1 MNLGVDKVKRKKHMK
16 NIFFNYKD
24 VVTAINKAEKDL
36 VRMKKQKMAS
46 EVVAAQEKII
56 FDLTEQK
63 KKFEKVEQSKADGS
77 LKDIKLTFAIV
88 NEETMEVTEK
98 DYKVA
103 FVKNNRPIDQNK
115 VDKFIAIIAKGKYE
129 KAFPIIAVSAKGLV
143 ENGYQVVDVDEHKV
157 EEGTAADYIVILD
170 GQHRTKAFLECSIT
184 DPKVVPNTYIREVD
198 NIGEYLVDIN
208 DVGTSWNQRDRFAV
222 AALTSD
228 NKLVHE
234 IANRIHEGF
243 NPSTASLI
251 YTQKK
256 ISNKQV
262 KGLLR
267 GEELKLPKD
276 AVTDI
281 DRGNKFIQLCKE
293 AGIELKFITRRYFIN
308 AFNSHALS
316 VGDPAAFEALKK
328 LKTLD
333 LTEEKL
339 DAIKDDQ
346 GFIKMLTATA
356 S

>member
-1 MNLGVDKVKRKKHMK
+1 MTKKYYTFKEVK
-16 NIFFNYKD
+16 D
-24 VVTAINKAEKDL
+24 AINKAEKSL
-36 VRMKKQKMAS
+36 AHMKKQKMAA
-46 EVVAAQEKII
+46 EVIAVQEGII
-56 FDLTEQK
+56 LDLTEQK
-63 KKFEKVEQSKADGS
+63 KKFERVEQSKADGS
-77 LKDIKLTFAIV
+77 LKDVKLTFAIV
-88 NEETMEVTEK
+88 NEETMEVTEN

-103 FVKNNRPIDQNK
+103 FVKNNRPIDQKK
-115 VDKFIAIIAKGKYE
+115 VDGFIAIIAKGKYE
-129 KAFPIIAVSAKGLV
+129 KAFPIIAVSAKVLF
-143 ENGYQVVDVDEHKV
+143 ENGYQVVDIDGHEVKKDD
-157 EEGTAADYIVILD
+157 TDDYIVILD
-170 GQHRTKAFLECSIT
+170 GQHRIMAFLECSIT

-228 NKLVHE
+228 NALVHE
-234 IANRIHEGF
+234 IASRIREGF

-262 KGLLR
+262 KNLLR
-267 GEELKLPKD
+267 GEDLKLPKG

-293 AGIELKFITRRYFIN
+293 AGIGVKFITRRYFIN

-316 VGDPAAFEALKK
+316 VGETAAFEALDK
-328 LKTLD
+328 LKNQN

-346 GFIKMLTATA
+346 GFIKILTAVA
-356 S
+356 

>member
-16 NIFFNYKD
+16 IEFYNFKD
-24 VVTAINKAEKDL
+24 VMAAVNKAEKDL
-36 VRMKKQKMAS
+36 ARMKKQKMAS
-46 EVVAAQEKII
+46 EVIAAQERII
-56 FDLTEQK
+56 LDLTEQK
-63 KKFEKVEQSKADGS
+63 KKFEKVEQSKTDGS
-77 LKDIKLTFAIV
+77 FKDVKLTFAIV
-88 NEETMEVTEK
+88 NEETLEVTKK

-115 VDKFIAIIAKGKYE
+115 VDGFIAIIAKGKYE
-129 KAFPIIAVSAKGLV
+129 KAFPIIAVSAKVLL
-143 ENGYQVVDVDEHKV
+143 EKGYQVVDVDGHEVK
-157 EEGTAADYIVILD
+157 EDEADDFIVILD
-170 GQHRTKAFLECSIT
+170 GQHRAKAFLECSIT

-198 NIGEYLVDIN
+198 NVGEYLVDIN

-234 IANRIHEGF
+234 IASRIREGF

-251 YTQKK
+251 YTRKK

-262 KGLLR
+262 KNLLR
-267 GEELKLPKD
+267 GEELKLPKG
-276 AVTDI
+276 AVIEI

-293 AGIELKFITRRYFIN
+293 AGIGVKYITRRYFIN

-316 VGDPAAFEALKK
+316 VGEFAAFEALDK
-328 LKTLD
+328 LKSQD

-346 GFIKMLTATA
+346 GFIKILTAA
-356 S
+356 A

>member
-1 MNLGVDKVKRKKHMK
+1 MKK
-16 NIFFNYKD
+16 NFYNYKE
-24 VVTAINKAEKDL
+24 VMAAINKAEKDL
-36 VRMKKQKMAS
+36 ARMKKQKMAT
-46 EVVAAQEKII
+46 EVITAQEKII
-56 FDLTEQK
+56 FDLEEQK
-63 KKFEKVEQSKADGS
+63 QKFEKVEQSKADGS
-77 LKDIKLTFAIV
+77 LKDVKLTFAIV

-115 VDKFIAIIAKGKYE
+115 VDNFIAIIAKGKYE
-129 KAFPIIAVSAKGLV
+129 KAFPIITVSAKGLV
-143 ENGYQVVDVDEHKV
+143 ENGYQVVDVDDHEVK
-157 EEGTAADYIVILD
+157 EDDADDYIVILD

-184 DPKVVPNTYIREVD
+184 DPKVVPNTYIREID
-198 NIGEYLVDIN
+198 NVGEYLVDIN

-234 IANRIHEGF
+234 IASRIREGF

-262 KGLLR
+262 KNLLR
-267 GEELKLPKD
+267 GEDLKLPKG
-276 AVTDI
+276 AETDI

-293 AGIELKFITRRYFIN
+293 AGIEVKFITRRYFIN

-316 VGDPAAFEALKK
+316 VGVSVAFEALEK
-328 LKTLD
+328 LKTRN
-333 LTEEKL
+333 LTEEEL

-346 GFIKMLTATA
+346 GFIKMLTAEA
-356 S
+356 

>member
-1 MNLGVDKVKRKKHMK
+1 MIQN
-16 NIFFNYKD
+16 FYNYKE
-24 VVTAINKAEKDL
+24 VVVAINKAEKEL
-36 VRMKKQKMAS
+36 ARMKKQKMAS
-46 EVVAAQEKII
+46 EVIAAQEKII
-56 FDLTEQK
+56 LDLTEQK

-77 LKDIKLTFAIV
+77 LKDYKLTFAIV
-88 NEETMEVTEK
+88 NEETLEVTEK

-103 FVKNNRPIDQNK
+103 FVKNNRPIEQNK
-115 VDKFIAIIAKGKYE
+115 VDRFIAVIAKGKYE
-129 KAFPIIAVSAKGLV
+129 KAFPIITVSAKGLV
-143 ENGYQVVDVDEHKV
+143 ENGYQVVDVDDHEVK
-157 EEGTAADYIVILD
+157 EDNADDYIVILD

-184 DPKVVPNTYIREVD
+184 DPQVVPNTYIREID
-198 NIGEYLVDIN
+198 NVGEYLVDIN

-234 IANRIHEGF
+234 IASRIREGF

-262 KGLLR
+262 KNLLR
-267 GEELKLPKD
+267 GEDLKLPKG
-276 AVTDI
+276 AETDI

-293 AGIELKFITRRYFIN
+293 AGIEVKFITRRYFIN

-316 VGDPAAFEALKK
+316 VGVPAAFEALEK
-328 LKTLD
+328 LKTRN
-333 LTEEKL
+333 LTEEEL

-346 GFIKMLTATA
+346 GFIKMLTAEA
-356 S
+356 

>member
-1 MNLGVDKVKRKKHMK
+1 MTYDFYNFKEVIV
-16 NIFFNYKD
+16 
-24 VVTAINKAEKDL
+24 AINKAEKNL
-36 VRMKKQKMAS
+36 SHMKKQKMAS
-46 EVVAAQEKII
+46 EVIEAQEKII
-56 FDLTEQK
+56 LDLTEQK
-63 KKFEKVEQSKADGS
+63 KKFEKVEKSKADGS
-77 LKDIKLTFAIV
+77 LKDVKLTFAIV

-103 FVKNNRPIDQNK
+103 FVMNNRPIDQDK
-115 VDKFIAIIAKGKYE
+115 VDRFIAIIAKNKYE
-129 KAFPIIAVSAKGLV
+129 KAFPIIAVSAKALV
-143 ENGYQVVDVDEHKV
+143 ENGYQVIDVDNHEVK
-157 EEGTAADYIVILD
+157 EADADDYIVILD

-234 IANRIHEGF
+234 IASRIREGF

-262 KGLLR
+262 NNLLR
-267 GEELKLPKD
+267 GEELKLPKG
-276 AVTDI
+276 AITNI

-293 AGIELKFITRRYFIN
+293 AGIGVKFITRRYFIN

-316 VGDPAAFEALKK
+316 VGETAAFDALSK
-328 LKTLD
+328 LKTMN

-339 DAIKDDQ
+339 NSIKDDR
-346 GFIKMLTATA
+346 GFIKILTAA
-356 S
+356 A